1 MTKAAKPVI
10 VVHAKPILGRPSFF
24 EEGTERLAVRIRVG
38 VKSKYRL
45 YSALDEV
52 SLNRSFA
59 TAIEKFLEKAPYK
72 KGLPFVQ
79 PKAAPRGAGK
89 GEGEWEQ
96 LLLLLPNKM
105 IRAIKG
111 NALIEGVSA
120 AALVATA
127 LEWYAEGERGR
138 TAQIPGTN
146 KRRVG

>member
-1 MTKAAKPVI
+1 MTKAAKPAI

-24 EEGTERLAVRIRVG
+24 EEDTERLAVRIRVG

-45 YSALDEV
+45 FSALDEV

-72 KGLPFVQ
+72 KGLPFLQ

-89 GEGEWEQ
+89 GEWEQ
-96 LLLLLPNKM
+96 LLLLLPNKV

-127 LEWYAEGERGR
+127 LEWYAKEERGQ
-138 TAQIPGTN
+138 TSQILATN